1 MKNYIF
7 DFDGTLIN
15 SRRIMF
21 DALSDVAS
29 FMHFS
34 NNIKHLNKDIE
45 FTYPEKLISIIYK
58 KYNINDL
65 CLDDCI
71 KNYRMFLKKRENI
84 KMTFGDIEF
93 VLQQLQINQ
102 KRLFIISDR
111 RTFELEHLLN
121 INDLAG
127 YFIES
132 LGRDIYGMKSN
143 NNSLNYLIK
152 KYNLHPCDTIYIGDK
167 VSDFEFAKFNQLS
180 FAYASYSNELFLCKD
195 NDYYLLKKVVDILE
209 I

>member
-58 KYNINDL
+58 KYNLNDL

-71 KNYRMFLKKRENI
+71 KNYRMF
-84 KMTFGDIEF
+84 
-93 VLQQLQINQ
+93 
-102 KRLFIISDR
+102 
-111 RTFELEHLLN
+111 
-121 INDLAG
+121 
-127 YFIES
+127 
-132 LGRDIYGMKSN
+132 
-143 NNSLNYLIK
+143 
-152 KYNLHPCDTIYIGDK
+152 
-167 VSDFEFAKFNQLS
+167 
-180 FAYASYSNELFLCKD
+180 
-195 NDYYLLKKVVDILE
+195 
-209 I
+209 